1 MVRKPYSRLART
13 EERKNKR
20 QAVFF
25 AFLTI
30 AALVIL
36 FSFGLPTIAKFSA
49 LLSDLKQS
57 NQPIEKNDTTPPAP
71 PQIDVLPE
79 ATNEQSIKISGSAE
93 PAATLRFS
101 LNGKKREILVD
112 SEGKFSFSFNL
123 RLGEN
128 RISTKVVDS
137 AGNESQET
145 QTITVLYDTEEPTL
159 ELLTPADGSDFYGA
173 KQRQVVIEGQTE
185 PGVSLTINDRFVVV
199 EDDGSFAFAT
209 TLAEGTNEFSVKAKD
224 KAGNETEEKLTLNF
238 SP

>member
-1 MVRKPYSRLART
+1 MRRPYSRLART

-36 FSFGLPTIAKFSA
+36 FVFGLPTIARFAA
-49 LLSDLKQS
+49 LLTDLKQS
-57 NQPIEKNDTTPPAP
+57 SQPIEKEDTTPPAP

-93 PAATLRFS
+93 PATTLRFD
-101 LNGKKREILVD
+101 LNGKEREILVD

-128 RISTKVVDS
+128 RISTKAVDS

-145 QTITVLYDTEEPTL
+145 QNITVLYDTEEPTL
-159 ELLTPADGSDFYGA
+159 ELLTPADGSDFYAA
-173 KQRQVVIEGQTE
+173 KQRQVVIKGQTE

-199 EDDGSFAFAT
+199 EDDGAFAFAT
-209 TLAEGTNEFSVKAKD
+209 TLSEGPNEFNVKSKD
-224 KAGNETEEKLTLNF
+224 AAGNETEEKLTLNF

>member
-1 MVRKPYSRLART
+1 MVRRPYSRLART

-30 AALVIL
+30 AALVVL
-36 FSFGLPTIAKFSA
+36 LTFGLPTIAKFAA
-49 LLSDLKQS
+49 LLTDIKQS

-71 PQIDVLPE
+71 PQIDILPE
-79 ATNEQSIKISGSAE
+79 ATNQQRIEISGSAE
-93 PAATLRFS
+93 PAATLIFS
-101 LNGKKREILVD
+101 FNGKERELLVD
-112 SEGKFSFSFNL
+112 SDGKFSFSVNL

-128 RISTKVVDS
+128 RISAKAVDS
-137 AGNESQET
+137 TGNESQET
-145 QTITVLYDTEEPTL
+145 QTLSVLYDTEKPTL

-185 PGVSLTINDRFVVV
+185 PGASLTINERFVAV
-199 EDDGSFAFAT
+199 EDDGAFSFAT
-209 TLAEGTNEFSVKAKD
+209 TLSEGSNELNVKAKD
-224 KAGNETEEKLTLNF
+224 AAGNESEQKLTLNF